1 MSSKGK
7 KKASVGMLCR
17 RAGISRQGYYQGLRA
32 YRARL
37 QSEEKV
43 LELVR
48 AQRARH
54 PRLGTRKL
62 QRLLR
67 GEFTRRSV
75 KIGRDKLF
83 EVLRAHNLLV
93 PKRKRRGPRT
103 TDGARTWWKN
113 ILDTAPIEAP
123 HRGWVADISYLHTM
137 EGFCYMAL
145 ISDVYSRKIVGWDVS
160 ESLELEGALSA
171 LNMALAS
178 LPPGKTPIHHSD
190 RGSQYRSKAYTR
202 RLQNAGCS
210 ISMTE
215 EDHCAENAQAER
227 VNGILKGEYYLDMVF
242 RDAGQAKKAVQAAI
256 KLYNQERPHLSLN
269 YQCPEQV
276 HRAA

>member
-7 KKASVGMLCR
+7 TKAPVSILCR

-32 YRARL
+32 GLERR
-37 QSEEKV
+37 QREEKV

-48 AQRARH
+48 SQRARH

-62 QRLLR
+62 LQLLR
-67 GEFTRRSV
+67 PEFTRLSV
-75 KIGRDKLF
+75 KVGRDKLF
-83 EVLRAHNLLV
+83 EVLRAHNMLV
-93 PKRKRRGPRT
+93 PKRKARGPRT

-113 ILDTAPIEAP
+113 ILDQAPIDAP
-123 HRGWVADISYLHTM
+123 HQGWVADISYLHTL

-160 ESLELEGALSA
+160 ESLELEGALGA
-171 LNMALAS
+171 LNMALGS
-178 LPPGKTPIHHSD
+178 LPVGKTPIHHSD
-190 RGSQYRSKAYTR
+190 RGSQYRSKTYTR
-202 RLQNAGCS
+202 RLQDAGCS

-242 RDAGQAKKAVQAAI
+242 RDTRQAKQAVKAAI

-269 YQCPEQV
+269 YQFPEQV

>member
-7 KKASVGMLCR
+7 TKASVSTFCR

-32 YRARL
+32 RQVRL
-37 QSEEKV
+37 QSEAKV

-48 AQRARH
+48 SQRARH

-62 QRLLR
+62 LQLLR
-67 GEFTRRSV
+67 PEFTRLSV
-75 KIGRDKLF
+75 KLGRDKLF
-83 EVLRAHNLLV
+83 EMLRAHHMLV
-93 PKRKRRGPRT
+93 PKRKTRGPRT

-113 ILDTAPIEAP
+113 ILDQAPIDAP
-123 HRGWVADISYLHTM
+123 HQGWVADISYLHTL

-160 ESLELEGALSA
+160 ESLELEGALGA
-171 LNMALAS
+171 LEMALKS
-178 LPPGKTPIHHSD
+178 LPVGKTPIHHSD
-190 RGSQYRSKAYTR
+190 RGSQYRSKTYTR
-202 RLQNAGCS
+202 RLQDAGCF

-227 VNGILKGEYYLDMVF
+227 VNGILKGEYYLDVVF
-242 RDAGQAKKAVQAAI
+242 RDTRQARQAVKAAI
-256 KLYNQERPHLSLN
+256 RLYNQERPHLSLN
-269 YQCPEQV
+269 YQVPDQV

>member
-1 MSSKGK
+1 MQASRLSK
-7 KKASVGMLCR
+7 
-17 RAGISRQGYYQGLRA
+17 
-32 YRARL
+32 
-37 QSEEKV
+37 QSEQLV

-48 AQRARH
+48 SKRAHH

-62 QRLLR
+62 HRLLSP
-67 GEFTRRSV
+67 EFTRQSL

-83 EVLRAHNLLV
+83 GVLRAHNLLV
-93 PKRKRRGPRT
+93 PKRKARGPRT

-113 ILDTAPIEAP
+113 ILDQTPIEAP
-123 HRGWVADISYLHTM
+123 HQGWVADISYLHTM

-160 ESLELEGALSA
+160 ESLELEGALRA
-171 LNMALAS
+171 LNMALAD
-178 LPPGKTPIHHSD
+178 LPEGKTPVHHSD
-190 RGSQYRSKAYTR
+190 RGSQYRSKDYTR
-202 RLQNAGCS
+202 RLQDAGCL

-215 EDHCAENAQAER
+215 VDHCAENAQAER

-242 RDAGQAKKAVQAAI
+242 RDTRQAKQAVKAAI
-256 KLYNQERPHLSLN
+256 KLYNEERPHLSLK
-269 YQCPEQV
+269 YQFPEQV

>member
-1 MSSKGK
+1 MSSRGK
-7 KKASVGMLCR
+7 VKVSVSALCR
-17 RAGISRQGYYQGLRA
+17 RAGISRQGYYQ
-32 YRARL
+32 RL
-37 QSEEKV
+37 QARRVHVQTEQGV

-48 AQRARH
+48 SKRARH
-54 PRLGTRKL
+54 PRMGTRKL
-62 QRLLR
+62 HRLLSP
-67 GEFTRRSV
+67 EFTRQSV

-83 EVLRAHNLLV
+83 RVLREHNMLV
-93 PKRKRRGPRT
+93 PMRKARGPRT

-113 ILDTAPIEAP
+113 ILDQAPIKAP
-123 HRGWVADISYLHTM
+123 HQGWVADISYLHTM

-160 ESLELEGALSA
+160 ESLELEGALRA
-171 LNMALAS
+171 LNMALTN
-178 LPPGKTPIHHSD
+178 LPAGKTPIHHSD
-190 RGSQYRSKAYTR
+190 RGSQYRSKSYTK
-202 RLQNAGCS
+202 RLRDVGCA

-242 RDAGQAKKAVQAAI
+242 RDTNQAKQAVKAAI
-256 KLYNQERPHLSLN
+256 KLYNEERPHLSLN
-269 YQCPEQV
+269 YQFPDQV